1 MSARKLAAGLW
12 RLQLPENVS
21 GVLGRS
27 GQLGFQVS
35 LVSEVIFFAV
45 IKDLKVFGKMGLL

>member
-21 GVLGRS
+21 GVPGRS